1 MMKRSETS
9 QKLKVINIF
18 QKIQLFGLCF
28 VLSLA
33 HPNHLPMLIKSPS
46 ILQAFARQKEEV
58 TPRELS
64 RKQWIMADRVV
75 VIALFMM
82 VIIGSLVFA

>member
-1 MMKRSETS
+1 MKQSKTS
-9 QKLKVINIF
+9 QNMKVINI
-18 QKIQLFGLCF
+18 IYETELFGLCF

-46 ILQAFARQKEEV
+46 VFQAFARQKEEV
-58 TPRELS
+58 TPRELT
-64 RKQWIMADRVV
+64 RKQWIMADRIVI
-75 VIALFMM
+75 IALFMM

>member
-18 QKIQLFGLCF
+18 KKTELFGLCF

-46 ILQAFARQKEEV
+46 ILQAFARQKEEKE
-58 TPRELS
+58 TKALTRN
-64 RKQWIMADRVV
+64 QWIMADRVV
-75 VIALFMM
+75 MIALFMM